1 VEKVDPKVE
10 FKKAVLGISKLNNE
24 IASVAELIKT
34 AGKMAKKGFKNIDI
48 KQLEDDTEIY
58 SSKHYIYG
66 ELIVKCWRDFMKA
79 KADEI
84 KAMGFKDEKPNSE
97 GGPTP

>member
-1 VEKVDPKVE
+1 
-10 FKKAVLGISKLNNE
+10 
-24 IASVAELIKT
+24 
-34 AGKMAKKGFKNIDI
+34 MAKKGFKNIDI

-84 KAMGFKDEKPNSE
+84 KAKVLKDES
-97 GGPTP
+97 GPGSDGASPYKEREVQLDSFSPSK